1 MLHSRT
7 LGRLLA
13 LAACCVALQAHAD
26 PRYSVTV
33 VGTADSAG
41 YGINA
46 SGQVVGWLTTLGGDQ
61 HAFLYN
67 NVATLDL
74 GTLGGTTSVAYGI
87 NDAGQIVGGA
97 YDLAGN
103 QRPFSYAGGTMS
115 DLGTFGG
122 TSGYAT
128 AINNGGQIVGTAATP
143 SDGTRAFLYAGG
155 TLQNLG
161 TLPSSGE
168 FYSYANAINDNG
180 KIAGGSSAG
189 EYTPP
194 EPPYHAFV
202 RCCDGTLT
210 DLGTFG
216 GQYSEAFGIN
226 DLGEVVGVAA
236 TAELHYDN
244 AFLYSH
250 GTLIDLGTLGGGYAE
265 AFDINNHSQVVGT
278 SGGFALDGGFLY
290 EGSGLINLNTLI
302 DPASGWFISDA
313 RAIND
318 AGQIAGTA
326 CLAGVCYAVRLDLVS
341 PVPEPASTAMLATG
355 LVLLGMGARRR
366 RFSATTAPLQRRA

>member
-1 MLHSRT
+1 MFHSRS

-13 LAACCVALQAHAD
+13 LAACCLSLQAQAD

-33 VGTADSAG
+33 VGTADSVG

-46 SGQVVGWLTTLGGDQ
+46 SGQVVGYLTTLGGDQ

-67 NVATLDL
+67 NISTLDL
-74 GTLGGTTSVAYGI
+74 GTLGGITSVAYGI
-87 NDAGQIVGGA
+87 NDAGQVVGGA
-97 YDLAGN
+97 ENLAGY

-115 DLGTFGG
+115 DLGTLGG
-122 TSGYAT
+122 TSGYAA
-128 AINNGGQIVGTAATP
+128 AINNDGQIVGVAGTASAGP
-143 SDGTRAFLYAGG
+143 RAFLYAGG
-155 TLQNLG
+155 TMQDLG

-168 FYSYANAINDNG
+168 FYSNANAINDKG

-189 EYTPP
+189 EFTPP

-226 DLGEVVGVAA
+226 ELGEVVGVASTA
-236 TAELHYDN
+236 TLMIDH

-250 GTLIDLGTLGGGYAE
+250 GVMHDLGTLPGDGYAE
-265 AFDINNHSQVVGT
+265 AFDINNLSQVVGRSFG
-278 SGGFALDGGFLY
+278 SGLGFLY
-290 EGSGLINLNTLI
+290 EEGAMVALDTLI
-302 DPASGWFISDA
+302 DPTSGWTIIDA
-313 RAIND
+313 RSIND
-318 AGQIAGTA
+318 AQQIAGTA
-326 CLAGVCYAVRLDLVS
+326 CMAGSCYAVRLDLVS
-341 PVPEPASTAMLATG
+341 PVPEPDAAAMLIAG
-355 LVLLGMGARRR
+355 LALVGAR
-366 RFSATTAPLQRRA
+366 LQRRAQRKQLRE